1 MDSMLRNYLR
11 AADPET
17 AQACLGALT
26 VAAEPVIR
34 RTVHARLSGRWEDI
48 DDVCSEARLELLLHL
63 RRLRSGSGGTI
74 EDFGVYVGTLA
85 RNSCFHYFRRRR
97 PGRNRLKNQIYF
109 LLQEPEFRT
118 SQTHGTTRCG
128 FAAWPE
134 TLSTG
139 SILDTGAFEGSR
151 DLAELLRR
159 VFEEAG
165 GPIDFQ
171 ALVDLV
177 AKLWNIEPDEGPT
190 TIESDMIAAP
200 WPAAELSIDRRRYAE
215 RLWREVGQLPRPQR
229 VALLLNLRDGRGNS
243 VLSLFP
249 LCGTASFAQI
259 AAVLELDEVRLAE
272 VWIELPWDDNA
283 IANFLGCSRQQVIN
297 LRMSARKR
305 LSNRLGDRPF

>member
-1 MDSMLRNYLR
+1 MDSLLEKYLR
-11 AADPET
+11 AADPES
-17 AQACLGALT
+17 AQACLGVLT
-26 VAAEPVIR
+26 AAAEPVIR
-34 RTVHARLSGRWEDI
+34 RTVQARLSGRWEDI

-63 RRLRSGSGGTI
+63 RRIQSGSGETI
-74 EDFGVYVGTLA
+74 GDFSVYIGTLA
-85 RNSCFHYFRRRR
+85 RNSCHHYFRRRR

-118 SQTHGTTRCG
+118 SQGHGITRCG
-128 FAAWPE
+128 LAAWPE
-134 TLSTG
+134 TRSTG
-139 SILDTGAFEGSR
+139 SIRDTGSIEGSR
-151 DLAELLRR
+151 DLAELLRQL
-159 VFEEAG
+159 FEEAG

-177 AKLWNIEPDEGPT
+177 AKLWNIEPA
-190 TIESDMIAAP
+190 ESASTVEADVIAAP
-200 WPAAELSIDRRRYAE
+200 WPGAELSIDRRRYAE

-249 LCGTASFAQI
+249 LSGTASFAQI

-272 VWIELPWDDNA
+272 VWIELPWGDNA
-283 IANFLGCSRQQVIN
+283 IAKFLGCTRQQVIN